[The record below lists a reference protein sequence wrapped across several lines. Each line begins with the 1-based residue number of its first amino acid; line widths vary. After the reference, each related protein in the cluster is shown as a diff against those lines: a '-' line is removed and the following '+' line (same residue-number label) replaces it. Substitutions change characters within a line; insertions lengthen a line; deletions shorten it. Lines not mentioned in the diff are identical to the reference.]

1 MQLMFRTRNGTRCL
15 EWAHYALLR
24 DNVEHYL
31 ESGPEHCN
39 FKALHGVERA
49 EDGEVR
55 YLRALELRRE
65 IQRAWM
71 ALSRLKL
78 ADCAI
83 SLKTHALLSGSAP
96 PFVHGTFPAK
106 ANGWQLPIAGD
117 ESRPLAELLYDFVE
131 ALLYLTDG
139 ASPLDDLY
147 VVGTRSE
154 ERGPPT
160 TRRR

>member
-106 ANGWQLPIAGD
+106 ANGWLAIVFPSLP
-117 ESRPLAELLYDFVE
+117 SDFITKK
-131 ALLYLTDG
+131 ATTIKARIG
-139 ASPLDDLY
+139 AMD
-147 VVGTRSE
+147 RIC
-154 ERGPPT
+154 
-160 TRRR
+160 

>member
-31 ESGPEHCN
+31 ESGPARSD

-49 EDGEVR
+49 EDGDVR
-55 YLRALELRRE
+55 YLRSLELRRE

-96 PFVHGTFPAK
+96 PFVHGTFHAK
-106 ANGWQLPIAGD
+106 ASGWELPIAGD

-139 ASPLDDLY
+139 ASPLDDLC
-147 VVGTRSE
+147 VVGTRAE
-154 ERGPPT
+154 ETGPPT